1 MGLILTLALA
11 FSAKRL
17 ETLSFLTPN
26 QAGLSSSI
34 IVAVGSVVF
43 VLVSCDSDCGLFF
56 PLAIGAIISGGVG
69 GVAGSSVGVMYLHL
83 REKG

>member
-1 MGLILTLALA
+1 MMIIFGSFFLMGLILTLALA

-34 IVAVGSVVF
+34 IVAVGSVVLSAKQTF
-43 VLVSCDSDCGLFF
+43 VSSAANDRCE
-56 PLAIGAIISGGVG
+56 PKAAIRCA
-69 GVAGSSVGVMYLHL
+69 A
-83 REKG
+83 